1 MLESLKSL
9 IAENFENDLKQQ
21 IQAYKN
27 DGEQIDNDVLSGIA
41 SSLNDKYNSLLQPIY
56 NKYSKK
62 YIYDAQALSNFVD
75 EQLKDFEVM
84 NCIKPFIKF
93 DLYNKFYVND
103 DDLFDALNDIKD
115 AAK

>member
-1 MLESLKSL
+1 MYIKYYVF
-9 IAENFENDLKQQ
+9 N
-21 IQAYKN
+21 KN
-27 DGEQIDNDVLSGIA
+27 IYEYIIDGEKLNNDILTGIA

-56 NKYSKK
+56 KMYSKK

-103 DDLFDALNDIKD
+103 DAHDALNLLRG
-115 AAK
+115 

>member
-41 SSLNDKYNSLLQPIY
+41 CSLNDKYNSLLQPIY

-62 YIYDAQALSNFVD
+62 FIYD
-75 EQLKDFEVM
+75 ELKDFIIM
-84 NCIKPFIKF
+84 GSIKPFIKF
-93 DLYNKFYVND
+93 DLYNKFYVNN
-103 DDLFDALNDIKD
+103 DDLFDVMC
-115 AAK
+115 

>member
-1 MLESLKSL
+1 MFESLKSL

-41 SSLNDKYNSLLQPIY
+41 SCLNDKYNSLLQPIY

-62 YIYDAQALSNFVD
+62 FIY
-75 EQLKDFEVM
+75 EQLKDFDVM
-84 NCIKPFIKF
+84 GSIKPFIKF

-103 DDLFDALNDIKD
+103 DDAHDALNLLRG
-115 AAK
+115 

>member
-1 MLESLKSL
+1 MFESLKSL

-27 DGEQIDNDVLSGIA
+27 DNEQIDNDVLSGIA

-62 YIYDAQALSNFVD
+62 FIYD
-75 EQLKDFEVM
+75 ELKDFEVM

-103 DDLFDALNDIKD
+103 DDLFDALNFLRG
-115 AAK
+115 